1 MSSPHTWN
9 LLCSGVSSED
19 AAVLL
24 QGMMKWKKVKSQL
37 MSSRLAAAALRTLCA
52 TAAVLRVQALRGRSS
67 LSALR
72 LAPEGAGLPGGST
85 VDMHELGDHHC
96 RARTPS
102 NSCITLR
109 QRHFI
114 KELARE
120 NLVPMRIRHALGP
133 KFGIRPA
140 ALPSLRTVQNIVH
153 HFRRTRLVVTTS
165 ARQSWRRCG
174 PPHLVD
180 VTATTMP
187 SRSLREHCA
196 AALVALRC
204 MYARV
209 NGAELQVKFVLG
221 DADKAQ
227 HKAFHDVF
235 ADRSFTYLM
244 CFYHVVAKLRERSRG
259 LSSELSALVYKG
271 VYDLQFARSE
281 AEFVE
286 QKEAMLKEWAGH
298 ADLTAFTAYVKA
310 QRQLRELAVLPHTA
324 GYATTNN
331 PLKMGLLLAQLLACC
346 GHRSMALPLFSLA
359 PTCPSTLQTRTRG
372 LRRRGLLSENVL
384 TRSSINFLL
393 GDADPDLVHV
403 RAVPPMRTSVPELNR
418 TREDMAIT
426 AQFGVHYA
434 RMEVEGQPRT
444 GWPVDLRTAYCPG
457 KYHFKMG
464 VLLSFAVCSVVPKR
478 GG

>member
-37 MSSRLAAAALRTLCA
+37 MSSTSCSSGAPHSMRYRLLCCACKHCADAVPYLHCAWRLKVLVCQEAA
-52 TAAVLRVQALRGRSS
+52 
-67 LSALR
+67 
-72 LAPEGAGLPGGST
+72 T

-153 HFRRTRLVVTTS
+153 HFRRTRLGGNDKRKAIMEAVRASAFSGRDGDHDAFTFTS
-165 ARQSWRRCG
+165 AYDGSVVPEVGNGSDARPFLVGMTTKALLRNSARDPG
-174 PPHLVD
+174 TFVLHLD
-180 VTATTMP
+180 ATFKLITP
-187 SRSLREHCA
+187 QLQREHCA
-196 AALVALRC
+196 AALVALRR

-209 NGAELQVKFVLG
+209 NGAEL
-221 DADKAQ
+221 
-227 HKAFHDVF
+227 
-235 ADRSFTYLM
+235 
-244 CFYHVVAKLRERSRG
+244 
-259 LSSELSALVYKG
+259 
-271 VYDLQFARSE
+271 
-281 AEFVE
+281 
-286 QKEAMLKEWAGH
+286 
-298 ADLTAFTAYVKA
+298 
-310 QRQLRELAVLPHTA
+310 
-324 GYATTNN
+324 
-331 PLKMGLLLAQLLACC
+331 QLLACC

-393 GDADPDLVHV
+393 GDADPELVHV

-434 RMEVEGQPRT
+434 RMEFR
-444 GWPVDLRTAYCPG
+444 
-457 KYHFKMG
+457 
-464 VLLSFAVCSVVPKR
+464 SVVDESHEEILVNRKSVQNVGRPQNIDHALQR
-478 GG
+478 L

>member
-37 MSSRLAAAALRTLCA
+37 MSSTSCSSGAPHSMRYRLLCCACKHCADAVPYLHCAWRLKVLVCQEAA
-52 TAAVLRVQALRGRSS
+52 
-67 LSALR
+67 
-72 LAPEGAGLPGGST
+72 T

-153 HFRRTRLVVTTS
+153 HFRRTRLGGNDKRKAIMEAVRASAFSGRDGDHDAFTFTSTYDGSVVPEVGNGSDARPFLVGMTTKALLRNS
-165 ARQSWRRCG
+165 ARDPG
-174 PPHLVD
+174 TFVLHLD
-180 VTATTMP
+180 ATFKLIT
-187 SRSLREHCA
+187 SQLQREHCA

-227 HKAFHDVF
+227 HKAFHD
-235 ADRSFTYLM
+235 
-244 CFYHVVAKLRERSRG
+244 
-259 LSSELSALVYKG
+259 
-271 VYDLQFARSE
+271 
-281 AEFVE
+281 
-286 QKEAMLKEWAGH
+286 
-298 ADLTAFTAYVKA
+298 
-310 QRQLRELAVLPHTA
+310 
-324 GYATTNN
+324 
-331 PLKMGLLLAQLLACC
+331 LLACC

-434 RMEVEGQPRT
+434 RMEFR
-444 GWPVDLRTAYCPG
+444 
-457 KYHFKMG
+457 
-464 VLLSFAVCSVVPKR
+464 SVVDEFHEEILVNRKR
-478 GG
+478 VQNVGRPQNIDHALQRL

>member
-37 MSSRLAAAALRTLCA
+37 MSSTSCSSGAPHSMRYRLLCCACKHCADAVPYLHCAWRLKVLVCQEAA
-52 TAAVLRVQALRGRSS
+52 
-67 LSALR
+67 
-72 LAPEGAGLPGGST
+72 T

-153 HFRRTRLVVTTS
+153 HFRRTRLGGNDKRKAIMEAVRASAFSGRDGDHDAFTFTSTYDGSVVPEVGNGSDARPFLVGMTTKALLRNS
-165 ARQSWRRCG
+165 ARDPG
-174 PPHLVD
+174 TFVLHLD
-180 VTATTMP
+180 ATFKLIT
-187 SRSLREHCA
+187 SQLQREHCA

-244 CFYHVVAKLRERSRG
+244 CFYHVVAKL
-259 LSSELSALVYKG
+259 
-271 VYDLQFARSE
+271 
-281 AEFVE
+281 
-286 QKEAMLKEWAGH
+286 H
-298 ADLTAFTAYVKA
+298 LTAFTATGREPQTTGVT
-310 QRQLRELAVLPHTA
+310 LRPTHRPQTTHQPYPQAAGSAARCRPPTTRPLHLSASAGHALRATA
-324 GYATTNN
+324 A
-331 PLKMGLLLAQLLACC
+331 PA
-346 GHRSMALPLFSLA
+346 PA
-359 PTCPSTLQTRTRG
+359 PTTG
-372 LRRRGLLSENVL
+372 E
-384 TRSSINFLL
+384 FLNERW
-393 GDADPDLVHV
+393 GFAG
-403 RAVPPMRTSVPELNR
+403 AETS
-418 TREDMAIT
+418 
-426 AQFGVHYA
+426 
-434 RMEVEGQPRT
+434 
-444 GWPVDLRTAYCPG
+444 
-457 KYHFKMG
+457 
-464 VLLSFAVCSVVPKR
+464 
-478 GG
+478 

>member
-37 MSSRLAAAALRTLCA
+37 MSSTSCSSGAPHSMRYRLLCCACKHCADAVPYLHCAWRLKVLVCQEAA
-52 TAAVLRVQALRGRSS
+52 
-67 LSALR
+67 
-72 LAPEGAGLPGGST
+72 T

-153 HFRRTRLVVTTS
+153 HFRRTRLGGNDKRKAIMEAVRASAFSGRDGDHDAFTFTSTYDGSVVPEVGNGSDARPFLVGMTTKALLRNS
-165 ARQSWRRCG
+165 ARDPG
-174 PPHLVD
+174 TFVLHLD
-180 VTATTMP
+180 ATFKLIT
-187 SRSLREHCA
+187 SQLQREHCA

-324 GYATTNN
+324 
-331 PLKMGLLLAQLLACC
+331 
-346 GHRSMALPLFSLA
+346 R
-359 PTCPSTLQTRTRG
+359 
-372 LRRRGLLSENVL
+372 
-384 TRSSINFLL
+384 
-393 GDADPDLVHV
+393 V
-403 RAVPPMRTSVPELNR
+403 RHH
-418 TREDMAIT
+418 
-426 AQFGVHYA
+426 Q
-434 RMEVEGQPRT
+434 QP
-444 GWPVDLRTAYCPG
+444 G
-457 KYHFKMG
+457 
-464 VLLSFAVCSVVPKR
+464 
-478 GG
+478 

>member
-37 MSSRLAAAALRTLCA
+37 MSSTSCSSGAPHSMRYRLLCCACKHCADAVPYLHCAWRLKVLVCQEAA
-52 TAAVLRVQALRGRSS
+52 
-67 LSALR
+67 
-72 LAPEGAGLPGGST
+72 T

-120 NLVPMRIRHALGP
+120 NL
-133 KFGIRPA
+133 
-140 ALPSLRTVQNIVH
+140 
-153 HFRRTRLVVTTS
+153 
-165 ARQSWRRCG
+165 
-174 PPHLVD
+174 
-180 VTATTMP
+180 
-187 SRSLREHCA
+187 
-196 AALVALRC
+196 
-204 MYARV
+204 
-209 NGAELQVKFVLG
+209 
-221 DADKAQ
+221 
-227 HKAFHDVF
+227 
-235 ADRSFTYLM
+235 
-244 CFYHVVAKLRERSRG
+244 
-259 LSSELSALVYKG
+259 
-271 VYDLQFARSE
+271 
-281 AEFVE
+281 
-286 QKEAMLKEWAGH
+286 
-298 ADLTAFTAYVKA
+298 
-310 QRQLRELAVLPHTA
+310 
-324 GYATTNN
+324 
-331 PLKMGLLLAQLLACC
+331 
-346 GHRSMALPLFSLA
+346 
-359 PTCPSTLQTRTRG
+359 TRTRG

-444 GWPVDLRTAYCPG
+444 GWPFR
-457 KYHFKMG
+457 
-464 VLLSFAVCSVVPKR
+464 SVVDDFHEEILVNRKR
-478 GG
+478 VQNVGRPQNIDHALQRL